1 MEFFLQLLFPS
12 WALELLRRRW
22 GLISVNVAWPCPLH
36 TVPSNP
42 LPTCDMVLEENTC
55 KEGFLP
61 EKVLGSPLCTQRF
74 VGHCQTIPGGFYPF
88 VSAWKYPLRAILAG
102 IR

>member
-1 MEFFLQLLFPS
+1 MEFLQLLFTS

-22 GLISVNVAWPCPLH
+22 GLISVKVAWHCPLH
-36 TVPSNP
+36 TIPSNP

-61 EKVLGSPLCTQRF
+61 EKVLGSPLCTQSF
-74 VGHCQTIPGGFYPF
+74 VGHCQTIPGD
-88 VSAWKYPLRAILAG
+88 SIPLSQLG
-102 IR
+102 STH